1 MDQKQLDSLKQ
12 KEYQEELHNKEAK
25 DFKYSWVSSSRFVFY
40 LGLLCFIL
48 LTWGGC
54 YKLYTKR
61 FEKPKVQVQGSTLY
75 TPQYK

>member
-1 MDQKQLDSLKQ
+1 MEQNELDVQKEQ
-12 KEYQEELHNKEAK
+12 EYQEGLAKKNKR
-25 DFKYSWVSSSRFVFY
+25 DYRYNWVSSSRFVFY
-40 LGLLCFIL
+40 LSAACFIL

-61 FEKPKVQVQGSTLY
+61 FEKPKVQVQESTLY